1 MASSSNG
8 AVPWRRRSD
17 SRLGGRG
24 RCASQQQ
31 HPQHSELAEPQPQ
44 HLPQQSQQ
52 PQPQPQH
59 LQPQPDAPG
68 SAAAPRPQLRRALL
82 LAAHAGV
89 VLATGVA
96 NRLLYK
102 GALLPMENYVFFL
115 ALLQGFGYV
124 LVYGAVLALR
134 WRAGHVS
141 AEALAV
147 PRRHARTFG
156 AIGLVEALASL
167 LGFVGAA
174 KLPGVVLPLLSQ
186 TLLLWQVLLGRVL
199 LRKRLSGAQLAGCA
213 AVVAGVCLAAWPTPG
228 AASPVAGVAP
238 LYAGVFVF
246 SMLFPALDVVLK
258 EKLFRDAAAALG
270 GAQLDLF
277 VVNSA
282 GSAAQALFIAAL
294 LPLMAGLRGIAM
306 GQLPAY
312 LAQGWQCFRGLTPA
326 CGSDCS
332 GAPLLP
338 LLYVAMNLLLNVFVL
353 SLIRLAGNVTV
364 SLCMS
369 AVVPLTIYAFTL
381 PLPLLGPPPPLG
393 GTFVVGASL
402 LVAGLALYNS
412 CLWLPHLAHSLQ
424 HRRWAVAPMGAPA
437 DPGGSAAAAA

>member
-1 MASSSNG
+1 MPQLFAIASPAG
-8 AVPWRRRSD
+8 
-17 SRLGGRG
+17 
-24 RCASQQQ
+24 
-31 HPQHSELAEPQPQ
+31 
-44 HLPQQSQQ
+44 
-52 PQPQPQH
+52 
-59 LQPQPDAPG
+59 
-68 SAAAPRPQLRRALL
+68 PRALTHQLRRALL

-167 LGFVGAA
+167 LGF
-174 KLPGVVLPLLSQ
+174 
-186 TLLLWQVLLGRVL
+186 VLLGRVL

-312 LAQGWQCFRGLTPA
+312 LAQGEAGRGVAGSAGSASAASRPPA
-326 CGSDCS
+326 AATAPARPCCHCSVSARGVLVARVGLLGGAAARAQASD
-332 GAPLLP
+332 
-338 LLYVAMNLLLNVFVL
+338 VAMNLLLNVFVL